1 MALVEVS
8 RRLNVLIQACL
19 GRTWPLIPTD
29 PDAAPTWLTARLRQL
44 PPWVRD
50 RGAHAFSDGVH
61 LFLPR
66 HLDIFG
72 DKARDGDLL
81 RLMALILAA
90 RLGRG
95 SVARCPT
102 HPVARD
108 LFWAVDGTVV
118 EGLLSMEFPGLL
130 KPMTAA
136 RRFALASRPS
146 LDVLT
151 SRERAVERGGTTA
164 VGSPA
169 G

>member
-1 MALVEVS
+1 VAEAEDVILHAAEQVTTVARALWRRHLPAETRPGTVLVEVS

-29 PDAAPTWLTARLRQL
+29 PDAAPTWLTARLRRL

-50 RGAHAFSDGVH
+50 RRAHAFSDGVQI
-61 LFLPR
+61 FLPR
-66 HLDIFG
+66 HLEIFG
-72 DKARDGDLL
+72 DAAGDTELL

-108 LFWAVDGTVV
+108 LFGRWMG
-118 EGLLSMEFPGLL
+118 PW
-130 KPMTAA
+130 
-136 RRFALASRPS
+136 SRGFSPWS
-146 LDVLT
+146 
-151 SRERAVERGGTTA
+151 
-164 VGSPA
+164 SPA
-169 G
+169 SGSL